1 MIRLLA
7 GFRLWLLLP
16 VLVLALLWLNGVGR
30 SEPPQGSSA
39 VLDEQPVPS
48 SAATAAEG
56 DTTAETIYTLIAQ
69 VDALSDRLR
78 EMERQGDEVQRLLQ
92 TRQALPK
99 DTLRQL
105 SRRLQSLETQR
116 TPSRVAGTPTLPADT
131 PVSADGLLPLRPE
144 QIVPSLTAPRPQA
157 ELQTLAPDAAADA
170 ERPVLTI
177 PPNTIL
183 FDALALTALLGRIPL
198 GDQLRSPFPVKILV
212 GGDNLAAGGFEVPG
226 LDGMLL
232 SGTAVGDWTLQCVTV
247 HLSDATFL
255 FEDGTIRYLGSPNRG
270 SLQPEESIGWL
281 SDTHGLPCIRGKR
294 ITTAGREALQRILL
308 NAAQGY
314 AAGRQEAELTEITS
328 PDGNIL
334 RSLSGD
340 SSSYRGSGALR
351 SALAEWERFVAERSS
366 GHFDGIFVP
375 SGTEVAVHITR
386 QLAIDYAPTGRRI
399 QYSAAS
405 SGQDAQ
411 LD

>member
-30 SEPPQGSSA
+30 SDPQHGSSA
-39 VLDEQPVPS
+39 VLDEQPVQR

-105 SRRLQSLETQR
+105 SRRLESLETQR

-131 PVSADGLLPLRPE
+131 PVSADGLLPRRPE